1 MEAKLRNVV
10 NMDPVFWDA
19 IHSGMRGVVQNM
31 SFFSD
36 FPYEVA
42 GKTGTAE
49 FDTAKNRA
57 ISWFIGYREG
67 VDSVDEERLVLVML
81 DVPYMDPYTSLKFN
95 IAREL
100 LKADVIIDPN
110 AQPTDEPN
118 Q

>member
-1 MEAKLRNVV
+1 
-10 NMDPVFWDA
+10 
-19 IHSGMRGVVQNM
+19 
-31 SFFSD
+31 
-36 FPYEVA
+36 
-42 GKTGTAE
+42 
-49 FDTAKNRA
+49 
-57 ISWFIGYREG
+57 
-67 VDSVDEERLVLVML
+67 ML